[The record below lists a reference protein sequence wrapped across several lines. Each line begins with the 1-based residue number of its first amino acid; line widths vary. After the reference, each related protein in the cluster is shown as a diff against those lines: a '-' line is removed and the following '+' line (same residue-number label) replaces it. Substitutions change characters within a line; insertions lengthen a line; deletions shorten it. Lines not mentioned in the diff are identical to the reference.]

1 MKREKKGNSVGCA
14 RIWFVKFIVSDYDLC
29 EKTIYVPQ
37 KTNNFSLKMGNL
49 CLDSLLQD
57 GKKGKLY

>member
-37 KTNNFSLKMGNL
+37 KTNNFSLKMGIL
-49 CLDSLLQD
+49 CLDSLL
-57 GKKGKLY
+57 